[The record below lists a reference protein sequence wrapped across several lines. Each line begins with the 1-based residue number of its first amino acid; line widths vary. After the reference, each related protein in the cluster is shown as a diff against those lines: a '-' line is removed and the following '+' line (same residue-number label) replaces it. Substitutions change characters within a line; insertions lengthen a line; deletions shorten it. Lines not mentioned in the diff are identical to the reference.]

1 MRKVLAGVVV
11 LLGALSVAQAQ
22 SGPGTDA
29 NYAALRTLGLGNEAV
44 SVRALLVLS
53 AAALAFSTL
62 PGRAGPCSQDIDRA
76 WLALNA
82 KIQARIGAGRSG
94 PQSTTAL
101 LHRQPTPASIAA
113 AEELAGD
120 GWAPMEATVAALARA
135 READHAKDKATCE
148 QALAQAGRAILR

>member
-1 MRKVLAGVVV
+1 
-11 LLGALSVAQAQ
+11 
-22 SGPGTDA
+22 
-29 NYAALRTLGLGNEAV
+29 V
-44 SVRALLVLS
+44 SVRALLALS

-82 KIQARIGAGRSG
+82 KIQARIAAGRSG